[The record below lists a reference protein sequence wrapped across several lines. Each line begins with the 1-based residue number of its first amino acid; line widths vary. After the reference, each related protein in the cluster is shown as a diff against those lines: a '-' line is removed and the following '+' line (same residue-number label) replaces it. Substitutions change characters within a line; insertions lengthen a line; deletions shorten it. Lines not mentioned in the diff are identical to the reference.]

1 MNVQCPLCE
10 EKYEAAVMQS
20 INDEE
25 TLACPRCVFLI
36 ALYMTRGVKKR
47 LTAGCLKPH
56 FLNNEFQKILRNEF
70 IPHPAETYQK
80 YLGEMIAKEEVALH
94 ILRLPDDKI
103 SKIMNDWPFVLLAPQ
118 VVKKYNLLPGSS
130 ITLRGENDAKLEIKR
145 RIWSMAKLNKKQAAK
160 YDDAT
165 STIVCFIPPPE
176 YDN

>member
-20 INDEE
+20 INDEG

-56 FLNNEFQKILRNEF
+56 LLNNEFQKIIRNEF

-80 YLGEMIAKEEVALH
+80 YLGKMIAKEEVVLR
-94 ILRLPDDKI
+94 ILRLPDDQI
-103 SKIMNDWPFVLLAPQ
+103 GKIMNDWPFVLLSPEI
-118 VVKKYNLLPGSS
+118 VKKYNLSPGSL
-130 ITLRGENDAKLEIKR
+130 ITLRGAKDANVEIKR
-145 RIWSMAKLNKKQAAK
+145 AIYAMGRLNKKQASKYGEATAK
-160 YDDAT
+160 
-165 STIVCFIPPPE
+165 IVCFIPPPE
-176 YDN
+176 YDR